1 MTSFRLTTR
10 LVQLATLFLFGFA
23 TAASQAQTRYTVSA
37 DGQEVLDTQ
46 TNLVWRRCAEGTQWD
61 GKACK
66 GKPTKFKFAASK
78 VAAEKVAKATDKAW
92 RVPTKDELGGL
103 VVKSKKKPRI
113 DATAFPNT
121 PAALFL
127 SSRPGYEDGLNAWL
141 VHFGN
146 GRAYGYTGQG
156 KFHLRLV
163 RVAP

>member
-10 LVQLATLFLFGFA
+10 LAQLAMLCVFA
-23 TAASQAQTRYTVSA
+23 ATASQAQTRYTVSA

-46 TNLVWRRCAEGTQWD
+46 TNLLWRRCAEGTQWD
-61 GKACK
+61 GKTCT

-78 VAAEKVAKATDKAW
+78 AAAETIAKATDKAW

-103 VVKSKKKPRI
+103 VVKSKKKPWI
-113 DATAFPNT
+113 DASAFPNT

-146 GRAYGYTGQG
+146 GRAYGYTGQS
-156 KFHLRLV
+156 KFLLRLV
-163 RVAP
+163 RTAP